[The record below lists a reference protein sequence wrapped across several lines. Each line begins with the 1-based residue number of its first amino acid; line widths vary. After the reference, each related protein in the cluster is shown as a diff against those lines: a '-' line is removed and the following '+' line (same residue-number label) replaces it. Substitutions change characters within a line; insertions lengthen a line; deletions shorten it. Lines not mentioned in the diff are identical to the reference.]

1 MKLAT
6 AAFGDKLPFRE
17 AARNNVALLGMAER
31 QGFEPWR
38 RFPAYTLSRRAPS
51 TTRPPLR
58 AACLCRKR
66 CLFAEDQKLANRPC
80 PSAHRKPMFMDK
92 QATGEP
98 RSTYASDALRTSGL
112 RSQMSRWA
120 NGISISSS
128 AKRLAISWFISDLTV
143 NTQFTSRR
151 IARISNSSA
160 SPPKA

>member
-1 MKLAT
+1 MGTRDILRFLEK
-6 AAFGDKLPFRE
+6 
-17 AARNNVALLGMAER
+17 GM
-31 QGFEPWR
+31 WR
-38 RFPAYTLSRRAPS
+38 RDRDSNPGDGLPPTHFPGVRLRPLGHLSV
-51 TTRPPLR
+51 LR
-58 AACLCRKR
+58 ACAASVVYLQVSN
-66 CLFAEDQKLANRPC
+66 EDQKLANRPC
-80 PSAHRKPMFMDK
+80 PSAHLKPMFMD
-92 QATGEP
+92 QQRTARP
-98 RSTYASDALRTSGL
+98 RSTYASDILRTSGL